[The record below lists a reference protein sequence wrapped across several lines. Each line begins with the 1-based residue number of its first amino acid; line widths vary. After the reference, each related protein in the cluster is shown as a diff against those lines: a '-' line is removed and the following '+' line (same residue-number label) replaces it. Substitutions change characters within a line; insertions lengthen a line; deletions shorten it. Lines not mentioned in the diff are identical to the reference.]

1 MDALGYDPFY
11 KVPIFQLESLDEFQ
25 PTDIDEERIYHLP
38 IGDGMT
44 LSFLTKPVPSE
55 GGAVR
60 VGLPSAKMASTP
72 DSHFFQPVNILRN
85 SKAAYVAFADPT
97 LTLNPSNR
105 LSWFVGTPDV
115 DPDDWMEAVI
125 RKVVAVSG
133 ASYVLTEGSSAGG
146 FVSLRLA
153 TRFANAIAVPR
164 IAQTDLFRYSL
175 TRPLVETLNTAWTGY
190 SYNDIMT
197 EFPHRFRVADLYT
210 DSAWSRGNLV
220 YYVHNAGDVE
230 HTLNHLSPFLDE
242 LGVGPEAVKA
252 LSGRVVISRPYA
264 GDGHVGVPS
273 HYWPGDDALA
283 LSILKAARPL
293 DSEAPQDEPSF
304 VKPAEV
310 PNAKTD
316 SAARARTLSWH
327 TIPYF

>member
-1 MDALGYDPFY
+1 MYALGDDPFY
-11 KVPIFQLESLDEFQ
+11 KVPMFQLESLAEFQ
-25 PTDIDEERIYHLP
+25 PAANDEERIYHVS

-44 LSFLTKPVPSE
+44 LSFLTRPVPSE

-60 VGLPSAKMASTP
+60 VGLHSAKMASTP
-72 DSHFFQPVNILRN
+72 DDHFFQPVNVLRN

-105 LSWFVGTPDV
+105 LSWFVGTPRV

-125 RKVVAVSG
+125 RKVLA
-133 ASYVLTEGSSAGG
+133 ASAADYVLAEGSSAGG

-175 TRPLVETLNTAWTGY
+175 TRPLVETLNTAWSGY
-190 SYNDIMT
+190 SYNDIMA
-197 EFPHRFRVADLYT
+197 EFPQRFRVADLYT
-210 DSAWSRGNLV
+210 DTAWNRGNLV
-220 YYVHNAGDVE
+220 YYVHNAGDAE

-242 LGVGPEAVKA
+242 LGVGSESVKA
-252 LSGRVVISRPYA
+252 LFNRVVVSRPYT
-264 GDGHVGVPS
+264 GDGHVGIPS

-283 LSILKAARPL
+283 LSILKTAKPLGAARP
-293 DSEAPQDEPSF
+293 EEQAF
-304 VKPAEV
+304 VKPETT
-310 PNAKTD
+310 PNTMID
-316 SAARARTLSWH
+316 SAARARTVSWH